1 MLDYPNQREL
11 AILSHTLQLTIA
23 RIERGNNTAL
33 KLRAKLLLHLIKN
46 LQLILDS
53 SFTQYVQK

>member
-23 RIERGNNTAL
+23 RIKRDNNTSVEATSKITFAL
-33 KLRAKLLLHLIKN
+33 NQKLTTNIG
-46 LQLILDS
+46 
-53 SFTQYVQK
+53 